1 MKQPFTSAVGAGA
14 AATPADSIGE
24 GRDRHVVADQSEVF
38 ALLADPAT
46 YPSAPTVKRIDTHG
60 AAVFLAGDEAY
71 KVKRAVRFPFMDLST
86 LERRHAACA
95 REIEINRPGAPGIY
109 LGLTPIRRRDGRLH
123 LGGDDSPEG
132 GVVEWAVHMRRFD
145 EEATLDKVAARGGLT
160 PSLIDALANA
170 IAAAHE
176 RAERHPDF
184 DAPAALAHVIG
195 DVMNG
200 LEEAPELFAPPRIAA
215 LEAGLRAALDRLAPL
230 LMRRA
235 RTGEVRRCHGDLHLR
250 NIALIDG
257 VPVLF
262 DALEFDEA
270 LATTDRLYDLAFLLM
285 DLWLRDLRFEANLIL
300 NRYLVACGDAP
311 PYDGLAA
318 LPLFIGLR
326 AAIRAQ
332 VTAAARVHLAGAARV
347 AADTEACAY
356 LDLAEAALAPAPA
369 WLVGIGGLSGTG
381 KSTLAAHLAPGI
393 GPLPGAVH
401 LRSDVERKR
410 LAGIGELE
418 RLPPAAYTREATDQ
432 VYAVLRERAAAIL
445 AAGHAVV
452 VDGVHQRPEERTALT
467 EVAWAAG
474 ARFAGLWLE
483 APLDTLEAR
492 VEARRGDAS
501 DATAE
506 VVRHQAA
513 RDSGALDWVRISAA
527 GTPEEVLARARA
539 VAGLAP

>member
-1 MKQPFTSAVGAGA
+1 MKQPFPSAAGAGA
-14 AATPADSIGE
+14 AGIPADSLDE
-24 GRDRHVVADQSEVF
+24 GRGRHVVADQSEVF

-86 LERRHAACA
+86 LARRHAACA
-95 REIEINRPGAPGIY
+95 REVEINRPGAPGIY
-109 LGLTPIRRRDGRLH
+109 LGVVPIRRRDGRLR
-123 LGGDDSPEG
+123 LGGDETREDDI
-132 GVVEWAVHMRRFD
+132 VEWAVHMRRFD
-145 EEATLDKVAARGGLT
+145 EEATLDKVAAREGLT
-160 PSLIDALANA
+160 PALIDALARA

-176 RAERHPDF
+176 RAVRHPDF
-184 DAPAALAHVIG
+184 NAPAALAHVID
-195 DVMNG
+195 DVVNG
-200 LEEAPELFAPPRIAA
+200 LYEAPELFAPPRISA
-215 LEAGLRAALDRLAPL
+215 LEAALRAALDRLASRL
-230 LMRRA
+230 VRRA
-235 RTGEVRRCHGDLHLR
+235 RAGEVRRCHGDLHLR

-257 VPVLF
+257 APVLF

-285 DLWLRDLRFEANLIL
+285 DLWLRDLRFEANFVL
-300 NRYLVACGDAP
+300 NRYFAACGDAP

-332 VTAAARVHLAGAARV
+332 VTAAARVHQTAAAREA
-347 AADTEACAY
+347 AADEARAY
-356 LDLAEAALAPAPA
+356 LDLAEAAIEPAPA

-381 KSTLAAHLAPGI
+381 KSTLAAHLAPDI

-418 RLPPAAYTREATDQ
+418 RLPPAAYTREATDA
-432 VYAVLRERAAAIL
+432 VYAELRSRAAAVL
-445 AAGHAVV
+445 AAGHGVV
-452 VDGVHQRPEERTALT
+452 VDGVHQRPEERAALT
-467 EVAWAAG
+467 EVARAAS
-474 ARFAGLWLE
+474 ARFTGLWLE
-483 APLDTLEAR
+483 APVDTLEAR

-513 RDSGALDWVRISAA
+513 RDVGELDWVRISAA
-527 GTPEEVLARARA
+527 GTPDEVLARAA
-539 VAGLAP
+539 AGLAP